1 MKGQQIKEEV
11 KERYGKIAL
20 AGKSSEGC
28 CAPSECCGSG
38 SETSL
43 MQIAK
48 NIGYNV
54 NELESVPKSSILG
67 VGCGAPGKLR
77 RYQGRRSGR

>member
-1 MKGQQIKEEV
+1 MEGQQIKEVV

-28 CAPSECCGSG
+28 CASSECCGSG

-48 NIGYNV
+48 TTHYDI
-54 NELESVPKSSILG
+54 E
-67 VGCGAPGKLR
+67 
-77 RYQGRRSGR
+77 